1 MNLKPPDYISNS
13 QLSAFKKS
21 PAHWIQYIT
30 EKKERTDA
38 MLFGSAAH
46 CLALQH
52 DKFKN
57 QFVVFDA
64 MKRPKPDM
72 NFNGKENKEWKQN
85 LEQQAK
91 DGGLELI
98 SKDLFDEVSNAVDA
112 LKNDYEAKKW
122 LDGEV
127 ETKLTWKSM
136 GLNFLGIRDITNDDY
151 IVDLKFVQSADPFI
165 FQRYLFREGV
175 YRQGGMYLD
184 GEMKGEFTGEPHKRV
199 IFIGVE
205 TKPPYG
211 VSVHELDY
219 EVINAGVNEYRRL
232 GEQLKECIDAGHFP
246 SYSFRSVTGTFD
258 VTLPNFLPT
267 E

>member
-1 MNLKPPDYISNS
+1 MNLKLPQYISNS
-13 QLSAFKKS
+13 QLTAFKKS
-21 PAHWIQYIT
+21 PAHWLQYIT
-30 EKKERTDA
+30 EKKERTEA
-38 MLFGSAAH
+38 MLLGSVSH
-46 CLALQH
+46 CLALQK
-52 DKFKN
+52 DQFDAK
-57 QFVVFDA
+57 FVVFDEK
-64 MKRPKPDM
+64 KRPKPDM

-85 LEQQAK
+85 LFEQAK
-91 DGGLELI
+91 KDNLELV
-98 SKDLFDEVSNAVDA
+98 SKEMYDEAINAVDA
-112 LKNDYEAKKW
+112 LKNDGEAKKW
-122 LDGEV
+122 LDGET
-127 ETKLTWKSM
+127 ESKLEWKFL
-136 GLNFLGIRDITNDDY
+136 GFNFLGIRDITHPDY

-184 GEMKGEFTGEPHKRV
+184 GEMNGEFTGEPHKRV

-211 VSVHELDY
+211 VSVHELDF

-232 GEQLKECIDAGHFP
+232 SEQLKECIDAEYFP
-246 SYSFRSVTGTFD
+246 SYNFRSVTGTFD